1 MQRTDR
7 ISIGWN
13 GLKISPLQHFSLTD
27 QINGMN
33 IGKKYHSGM
42 DLGTDGADHAI
53 CQVMFLFYGMTKEQV
68 QKYLPYGIMS
78 LSVKN
83 GM

>member
-1 MQRTDR
+1 
-7 ISIGWN
+7 
-13 GLKISPLQHFSLTD
+13 
-27 QINGMN
+27 MN